1 MAGAGAGV
9 QVHSYSQVQV
19 VRRQTVDGEEHMVHM
34 NGKGDAWLVTKEVAM
49 S

>member
-9 QVHSYSQVQV
+9 QVHSQVQV